1 MKCGDTFQ
9 EGIMYVYSMCRSD
22 IYSLKFLSNVSL
34 ISCFAA
40 YSVLNIWTI
49 AGIKLQ
55 QISSCTLITEE
66 HFSSSS
72 LVKIQP

>member
-9 EGIMYVYSMCRSD
+9 EGIMYVYRMCC
-22 IYSLKFLSNVSL
+22 L

-49 AGIKLQ
+49 ADIKLQ
-55 QISSCTLITEE
+55 QISSYTLITEE

>member
-9 EGIMYVYSMCRSD
+9 EGIMYVYSMCR
-22 IYSLKFLSNVSL
+22 L

-49 AGIKLQ
+49 ADIKLQ